1 VSSRPGMAATRD
13 EALEAIWPDL
23 GPDTAVNS
31 LHQTI
36 YYLRRIFEPGYK
48 EGMSAGY
55 VAFDGDVLAL
65 DGELV
70 DSLSRRCW
78 CFIALARN
86 GDEDALRQLLGAYC
100 GTYAL
105 DFAYE
110 EWAAG
115 YRENLHAAV
124 LGAAET
130 GVRAAI
136 ERRDID
142 TAIEF
147 AHSMLAVDPAAD
159 AIELELLRAYKV
171 GGRHAAAAEQYAHY
185 AAYMRGE
192 LGTEPPTFGEI

>member
-1 VSSRPGMAATRD
+1 MAATRD

-36 YYLRRIFEPGYK
+36 YFLRRVFEPQYK

-55 VAFDGDVLAL
+55 VAFDGEVIAL
-65 DGELV
+65 DPSLV

-78 CFIALARN
+78 RLVAQARN
-86 GDEDALRQLLGAYC
+86 SVAGSVQALVRTYT

-110 EWAAG
+110 EWAVG

-124 LGAAET
+124 LASVESE
-130 GVRAAI
+130 VRTAINAGDTDRAI
-136 ERRDID
+136 EAAQ
-142 TAIEF
+142 AI
-147 AHSMLAVDPAAD
+147 LAVDPAAD
-159 AIELELLRAYKV
+159 AIELELLRAYKA

-185 AAYMRGE
+185 AAYVRGE
-192 LGTEPPTFGEI
+192 LGAEPPAFGDI